1 MKSKIKFF
9 RLSIANTSARKVDLL
24 SIADKLAGF
33 TELTDLE
40 LFLGGN
46 EVLNNSIASEF
57 IELLKDKPNLRNFEF
72 DVGYSSVDD
81 EIVSQFGRQLGVI
94 EKLGRFGVY
103 LNGYSYFI

>member
-1 MKSKIKFF
+1 MKSKTKFL
-9 RLSIANTSARKVDLL
+9 RLSIANTTARKVDFE
-24 SIADKLAGF
+24 SIAEKLSGF

-46 EVLNNSIASEF
+46 DVLNNQIAGQF
-57 IELLKDKPNLRNFEF
+57 IELLKNKPNLRSFEF

-81 EIVSQFGRQLGVI
+81 EVVSQFGKHLGVI

-103 LNGYSYFI
+103 LNG